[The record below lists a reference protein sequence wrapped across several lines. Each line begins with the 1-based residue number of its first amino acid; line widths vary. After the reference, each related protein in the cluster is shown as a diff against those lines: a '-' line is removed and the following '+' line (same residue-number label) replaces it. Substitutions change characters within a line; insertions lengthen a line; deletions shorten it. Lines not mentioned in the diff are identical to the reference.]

1 MSDSPRSEEKRDLEV
16 WSPSQRNF
24 WLGHFS
30 DRAQTHRGRDEEPT
44 LSDYLQII
52 RERSWTV
59 AGITFACVAAAF
71 VYLLLATPLYQSN
84 TLIQVEV
91 KSGQA
96 AGLGELLGGREDSRG
111 PLGESESGAEIEI
124 LRSRMLLGTVV
135 EELGLDRVA
144 SPRRLPVIGAAIAR
158 GYSAT
163 SPAPPL
169 LGLSQFCWGGEHIRL
184 SHLDVPDDLLD
195 EPMRLTA
202 LDDDR
207 YRLEVEGEVLLEGT
221 VGALATSQT
230 ERPVSILL
238 SELIARPRSQFVV
251 VKRRR
256 ASVVEAL
263 QDELRITEKAKKTGI
278 LVLSLEGPDPA
289 AVTSILDAISA
300 RFQRQTLERSSAEV
314 NHLLEF
320 LESQLPVLKRNVE
333 AAEAALNAFQ
343 QRRGAINLSMES
355 QALITQSVDV
365 EKELSALEQQRAELR
380 QRYTDHHPMVAA
392 LSAKTE
398 KLIQRQTEMTAR
410 LRGLPTTEMDSAR
423 LTRDVK
429 VATELYVSLLGRAQ
443 QLRVAKSG
451 AISDAVVIDKALFPF
466 RPSAPKPQLVL
477 VLATLLGLGA
487 GLAAA
492 LGGKSLARGTQDS
505 EEVERGTGLPVI
517 AAIPRSESQLELARS
532 AVRHGQV
539 ALPVLSELDPED
551 PAIENLRALRT
562 SLQFALAG
570 PQRNIV
576 AVLGSGPEVGKSFV
590 SVNLA
595 HVLAAA
601 DRKVLLIDG
610 DLRRGRLHRYFG
622 VARRP
627 GVADVVLGT
636 ASLDDAL
643 LKIGR
648 LDVLPA
654 GTLSPNP
661 AELLAG
667 SSFEKLLAEASR
679 RYEIVVVDTAPI
691 LAVADALIVAR
702 LASVNLLVYRA
713 LKSPVREVGI
723 AVRRLAHSGIQ
734 VQGIVLNDVR
744 EERGMYGLYRT
755 HEWRPKLRA

>member
-1 MSDSPRSEEKRDLEV
+1 MSESPRFEEKKSLEV
-16 WSPSQRNF
+16 WSPPQRDF

-30 DRAQTHRGRDEEPT
+30 DRAQIRRGRDEEPT
-44 LSDYLQII
+44 LSDYLHVV
-52 RERSWTV
+52 RERAWAV
-59 AGITFACVAAAF
+59 AGIAFACVAAAL
-71 VYLLLATPLYQSN
+71 VYLLLATPQYQSN
-84 TLIQVEV
+84 TLIQVEA
-91 KSGQA
+91 KSGEA
-96 AGLGELLGGREDSRG
+96 AGLGDLLGGRGDNHTA
-111 PLGESESGAEIEI
+111 LGEPESGAEIEI
-124 LRSRMLLGTVV
+124 LRSRMLLGAVV
-135 EELGLDRVA
+135 EELGLDREA
-144 SPRRLPVIGAAIAR
+144 YPRRLPVIGAAIAR
-158 GYSAT
+158 RYSGT

-169 LGLSQFCWGGEHIRL
+169 LGLSQFCWGGEQIRL
-184 SHLDVPDDLLD
+184 SRLEVPDDLLD

-202 LDDDR
+202 LDDGR
-207 YRLEVEGEVLLEGT
+207 YRLEVEDEVLVEGK
-221 VGALATSQT
+221 VGILATSRPD
-230 ERPVSILL
+230 RPVSILV
-238 SELIARPRSQFVV
+238 SELVARPRSQFVV
-251 VKRRR
+251 AKRRR

-263 QDELRITEKAKKTGI
+263 QDDLRITEKAKKTGI

-289 AVTSILDAISA
+289 KVASILDAIST
-300 RFQRQTLERSSAEV
+300 RFLRQTLERSSAEV
-314 NHLLEF
+314 THLLDF

-343 QRRGAINLSMES
+343 QKRGAINLSMES
-355 QALITQSVDV
+355 QALIAQSVDI

-380 QRYTDHHPMVAA
+380 QRYTDHHPTLAA
-392 LSAKTE
+392 ISAKTE
-398 KLIQRQTEMTAR
+398 KLLQRQTDMSAR

-451 AISDAVVIDKALFPF
+451 AISDAVVIDKALVPF

-477 VLATLLGLGA
+477 MLATLLGLGA

-517 AAIPRSESQLELARS
+517 AAIPRSESQVELVRS
-532 AVRHGQV
+532 AVRRRQA

-622 VARRP
+622 VARKP
-627 GVADVVLGT
+627 GVADVVNGT
-636 ASLDDAL
+636 VALDDAL

-654 GTLSPNP
+654 GTQSANP

-679 RYEIVVVDTAPI
+679 RYEIVVVDTAPV

-702 LASVNLLVYRA
+702 LASVNLLVFRA
-713 LKSPVREVGI
+713 LKSPVREVGL

-755 HEWRPKLRA
+755 HDWRPKLRA